1 MGVDVFS
8 FCNDQT
14 CRGKDLNGILQKIR
28 NEREMRWGL
37 KLDAWNVGMGENALG
52 YKDAENDKW
61 MHDKG
66 VFVYSVFVLK
76 FVF

>member
-37 KLDAWNVGMGENALG
+37 KLDA
-52 YKDAENDKW
+52 
-61 MHDKG
+61 
-66 VFVYSVFVLK
+66 
-76 FVF
+76 